1 MTKTQFQDVT
11 KRSTNN
17 LHMYESTIILVL
29 FSTTSLCNLC
39 TQIES
44 EVVVASLLELEPTG
58 LNRYVCSMHVPY

>member
-17 LHMYESTIILVL
+17 LHTYESTIILVL
-29 FSTTSLCNLC
+29 FSTTSLCNLW

-44 EVVVASLLELEPTG
+44 EIVVASLDE
-58 LNRYVCSMHVPY
+58 YQCSPG